1 VVTFD
6 ARQPGTP
13 AADWD
18 ASGIRDAPPL
28 DLTGVT
34 SLVVV
39 AAHPDDETLGAGGFM
54 SAVAE
59 AGLPVRV
66 VVVTDGGADGDPATP
81 ARRSA
86 ELRAALDELAAGIP
100 VDELGFPDG
109 QVLENR
115 DAVAAAL
122 DLALADE
129 PASTLLVAP
138 WAGDGHRDHRVVG
151 ELVLEHAGGR
161 RVADYPIWAWHWDD
175 PADPA
180 LPRDTL
186 RSHPVDVERKRRAI
200 ERFASQVEG
209 DEPMLRA
216 DVVEHFLRDREV
228 FVITDRAALTP
239 AYFEKVYSRRDDPWR
254 YRERWYEARK
264 RDATLAALPRRRYPR
279 TLEVGCSIG
288 MLTERLADRSVDLLA
303 IDVAER
309 AVAQTRERL
318 RDRDGAR
325 VELRDASVDFPP
337 GPFDLV
343 VLSEVGY
350 YFGDALDHVLA
361 AARDAL
367 APGGE
372 LLACHWRH
380 PVADYPLSGDE
391 VHARIA
397 RLGLRR
403 LVAHEEEDFVLE
415 VWSSDDRSVA
425 RREGLS

>member
-6 ARQPGTP
+6 GRLPGTP
-13 AADWD
+13 VADWD

-28 DLTGVT
+28 DLAGVT

-39 AAHPDDETLGAGGFM
+39 GAHPDDETLGAGGLM
-54 SAVAE
+54 AAAAK
-59 AGLPVRV
+59 AGLPVRT

-81 ARRSA
+81 ARRSS
-86 ELRAALDELAAGIP
+86 ELRAALDRLAPGIA

-122 DLALADE
+122 DRALADE

-138 WAGDGHRDHRVVG
+138 WTGDGHRDHRVVG
-151 ELVLEHAGGR
+151 EVVLERAGGR
-161 RVADYPIWAWHWDD
+161 RVAGYPIWAWHWDD
-175 PADPA
+175 PTDPA
-180 LPRDTL
+180 LPRDAL
-186 RSHPVDVERKRRAI
+186 RSQPVDIERKRRAI
-200 ERFASQVEG
+200 ERFTSQVGG
-209 DEPMLRA
+209 DDPLLRA
-216 DVVEHFLRDREV
+216 DVIEHFLRDREV
-228 FVITDRAALTP
+228 FVVADRAALTP

-325 VELRDASVDFPP
+325 VEKRDASVDFPP

-350 YFGDALDHVLA
+350 YFGDALDDVLA
-361 AARDAL
+361 AAHDAL

-403 LVAHEEEDFVLE
+403 LVSHEEEDFVLE

-425 RREGLS
+425 RREWLS

>member
-1 VVTFD
+1 M
-6 ARQPGTP
+6 PWP
-13 AADWD
+13 
-18 ASGIRDAPPL
+18 
-28 DLTGVT
+28 
-34 SLVVV
+34 
-39 AAHPDDETLGAGGFM
+39 
-54 SAVAE
+54 
-59 AGLPVRV
+59 
-66 VVVTDGGADGDPATP
+66 
-81 ARRSA
+81 RRSTA
-86 ELRAALDELAAGIP
+86 RWQTSRHPLC
-100 VDELGFPDG
+100 
-109 QVLENR
+109 
-115 DAVAAAL
+115 
-122 DLALADE
+122 
-129 PASTLLVAP
+129 
-138 WAGDGHRDHRVVG
+138 HRVVG
-151 ELVLEHAGGR
+151 EVVLERAGGR
-161 RVADYPIWAWHWDD
+161 RVAGYPIWAWHWDD
-175 PADPA
+175 PTDPA
-180 LPRDTL
+180 LPRDAL
-186 RSHPVDVERKRRAI
+186 RSQPVDIERKRRAI
-200 ERFASQVEG
+200 ERFTSQVGG
-209 DEPMLRA
+209 DDPLLRA
-216 DVVEHFLRDREV
+216 DVIEHFLRDREV
-228 FVITDRAALTP
+228 FVVADRAALTP

-325 VELRDASVDFPP
+325 VEKRDASVDFPP

-350 YFGDALDHVLA
+350 YFGDALDDVLA
-361 AARDAL
+361 AAHDAL

-403 LVAHEEEDFVLE
+403 LVSHEEEDFVLE

-425 RREGLS
+425 RREWLS